1 VKFPKTFHF
10 SVDCKKEQAALL
22 EMQQEILSSIG
33 IIARLTK
40 HYGLI
45 VSAENVLND
54 KIYIVFD
61 KSTLIEDLKIEE
73 IGSVNDIFQL
83 GMKVTLYFLVFKASI
98 LGQVPAPKPSSQL
111 FQHSYYPARLCNS
124 SYR

>member
-1 VKFPKTFHF
+1 
-10 SVDCKKEQAALL
+10 
-22 EMQQEILSSIG
+22 MQQEILSSIG
-33 IIARLTK
+33 IITRLTK

-61 KSTLIEDLKIEE
+61 KLTLIEDLKIEE

-83 GMKVTLYFLVFKASI
+83 GMKVTYT
-98 LGQVPAPKPSSQL
+98 SS
-111 FQHSYYPARLCNS
+111 F
-124 SYR
+124 